1 MPVQADGQKQQWE
14 QKPYQSLK
22 KPSKKT
28 QTNKQAY
35 PKIDT

>member
-1 MPVQADGQKQQWE
+1 MHVQADGQNQQWK
-14 QKPYQSLK
+14 QKPYQSLN
-22 KPSKKT
+22 KPSKKC

>member
-1 MPVQADGQKQQWE
+1 MCRLMAKTSSE
-14 QKPYQSLK
+14 SKSLIKVK
-22 KPSKKT
+22 KKTAKKT